1 MKKVKTVFSIL
12 GIVLLS
18 IIWIKPA
25 LSEVPRLAPNLVTC
39 TNIVTSSNDQLD
51 SIKLIYRISDFAPRP
66 SLLEYSRVADG
77 GYSPKVVARGA
88 SIDIQDT
95 VLGSLVSVQDLKSTK
110 PDGSTSSIT
119 LVLPIVQLSK
129 KLKSLELNTVIV
141 ETETF
146 TSFAGPQLV
155 TGAIQK
161 SNFFPV
167 KCTVERVSVRGRNR

>member
-1 MKKVKTVFSIL
+1 MKNVKTVFSIL
-12 GIVLLS
+12 GILLLS

-25 LSEVPRLAPNLVTC
+25 LPEVPRLAPNLVTC
-39 TNIVTSSNDQLD
+39 TNIVASSNDQLD
-51 SIKLIYRISDFAPRP
+51 SIKLIYRISDFTPRP
-66 SLLEYSRVADG
+66 SILEYSRLTDG
-77 GYSPKVVARGA
+77 GRSIKVTERGN

-95 VLGSLVSVQDLKSTK
+95 VLGSLVSVQDPESAE
-110 PDGSTSSIT
+110 PDRSTSSIT
-119 LVLPIVQLSK
+119 LVLPTIQLSK

-167 KCTVERVSVRGRNR
+167 KCTVQRVNVRGRNR

>member
-1 MKKVKTVFSIL
+1 MKNVKTVFSIL
-12 GIVLLS
+12 GILLLS

-25 LSEVPRLAPNLVTC
+25 LPEVPRLAPNLVTC
-39 TNIVTSSNDQLD
+39 TNIVASSNDQLD

-66 SLLEYSRVADG
+66 SILEYSRLTDG
-77 GYSPKVVARGA
+77 GRSIKVTERGN

-95 VLGSLVSVQDLKSTK
+95 VLGSLVSVQEFTE
-110 PDGSTSSIT
+110 PDGRTSSIT

-146 TSFAGPQLV
+146 SSLGGPQLV

-167 KCTVERVSVRGRNR
+167 KCTVQRVNVRGRNR

>member
-1 MKKVKTVFSIL
+1 MKNVKTVFSIL
-12 GIVLLS
+12 GILLLS

-25 LSEVPRLAPNLVTC
+25 LPEVPRLAPNLVTC
-39 TNIVTSSNDQLD
+39 TNIVASSNDQLD

-66 SLLEYSRVADG
+66 SILEYSRLTDG
-77 GYSPKVVARGA
+77 GRSIKVTERGN

-95 VLGSLVSVQDLKSTK
+95 VLGSLVSVQEFTE
-110 PDGSTSSIT
+110 PDGRTSSIT

-167 KCTVERVSVRGRNR
+167 KCTVQRVNVRGRNR